1 MEEEREVGGERR
13 GFLRATVKTQVENLG
28 FSDGAVWR
36 GSLTYM
42 LLCLGLVLGRQCQWI
57 GGGDK

>member
-1 MEEEREVGGERR
+1 MGKR

-36 GSLTYM
+36 GSFTYM
-42 LLCLGLVLGRQCQWI
+42 LLCLGFVGARVSVDRTW
-57 GGGDK
+57 